1 MGNLDDVFEA
11 CEAAASPGGVN
22 SSQNGDSF
30 EVELRR
36 QRGGAKRDRSI

>member
-30 EVELRR
+30 EVELRG
-36 QRGGAKRDRSI
+36 RGAAKRDRSI